1 MTGSRNEDVRDLSAC
16 NAMLQ
21 CHIQPSHMPVG
32 PEDWQNITKVL
43 RCADDDLRVDQL
55 QLLLLFFKD

>member
-1 MTGSRNEDVRDLSAC
+1 VTGSRNEDVRDLSAC

-43 RCADDDLRVDQL
+43 WFREHTK
-55 QLLLLFFKD
+55 LLVCR